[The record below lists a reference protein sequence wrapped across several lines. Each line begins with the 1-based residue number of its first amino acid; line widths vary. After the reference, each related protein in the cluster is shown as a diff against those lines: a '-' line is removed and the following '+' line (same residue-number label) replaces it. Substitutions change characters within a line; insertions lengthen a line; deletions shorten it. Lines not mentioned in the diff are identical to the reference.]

1 VGRGSSVGFS
11 ERREPVSPD
20 TTGDLGTVLGVW
32 GHPDDEAYLS
42 AGLMM
47 RALANGHRVVC
58 VTATRGEAG
67 FPADDPRSIAERQAV
82 RETELAACLGVLGVT
97 DHRWLGY
104 GDGRCADVPDEEA
117 VAVLTEV
124 MADVRPDTVLTFGPD
139 GGTGHPDHV
148 AACRWSTLAFER
160 VALPGARLLYSTKTR
175 NWADRI
181 YVGVDRSTIMMVEGL
196 EPEAVDPA
204 ELAVW
209 LTCDGSL
216 LARKVDALRAQV
228 SQVEPFV
235 QAIGEDAYTELVRE
249 EFYREPRA
257 GDGEMLRRFSAPR

>member
-1 VGRGSSVGFS
+1 M
-11 ERREPVSPD
+11 SPD

-67 FPADDPRSIAERQAV
+67 FPADDPSSIDERQAV
-82 RETELAACLGVLGVT
+82 REAELAACLGVLGVT
-97 DHRWLGY
+97 EHRWLGY

-117 VAVLTEV
+117 VAVLAEV
-124 MADVRPDTVLTFGPD
+124 MTEVRPDAVLTFGPD

-160 VALPGARLLYSTKTR
+160 AALPGTRLLYSTKSR
-175 NWADRI
+175 EWSDRV

-209 LTCDGSL
+209 LTCDEPMVT
-216 LARKVDALRAQV
+216 RKVEALR
-228 SQVEPFV
+228 SQASQIEPFRR
-235 QAIGEDAYTELVRE
+235 AIGDEAFRELVRE
-249 EFYREPRA
+249 EFFRDRRP
-257 GDGEMLRRFSAPR
+257 GDAALIEQHTRR

>member
-1 VGRGSSVGFS
+1 MA
-11 ERREPVSPD
+11 PD

-47 RALANGHRVVC
+47 RALSDGHRVVC

-67 FPADDPRSIAERQAV
+67 FPAHDQRSIAERQAV
-82 RETELAACLGVLGVT
+82 REAELAACLGVLGVT
-97 DHRWLGY
+97 EHRWLGY

-117 VAVLTEV
+117 VAVLADVMTE
-124 MADVRPDTVLTFGPD
+124 VRPDTVLTFGPD

-160 VALPGARLLYSTKTR
+160 AALAGSRLLYSTKTR
-175 NWADRI
+175 EWANRV
-181 YVGVDRSTIMMVEGL
+181 YVGVDPSTVMMVEGL
-196 EPEAVDPA
+196 EPESVDPG

-209 LTCDGSL
+209 FTCDDSL
-216 LARKVDALRAQV
+216 LARKVDALRAQA

-235 QAIGEDAYTELVRE
+235 QAVGEAAYTELVRD
-249 EFYREPRA
+249 EFFREPRA
-257 GDGEMLRRFSAPR
+257 GDDKMLARFSGRR

>member
-1 VGRGSSVGFS
+1 M
-11 ERREPVSPD
+11 SPD

-67 FPADDPRSIAERQAV
+67 FPADDPSSIDERQAV
-82 RETELAACLGVLGVT
+82 REAELAACLGVLGVT
-97 DHRWLGY
+97 EHRWLGY

-117 VAVLTEV
+117 VAVLAEV
-124 MADVRPDTVLTFGPD
+124 MAEVRPDAVLTFGPD

-160 VALPGARLLYSTKTR
+160 VALPRL
-175 NWADRI
+175 AAAVFDQ
-181 YVGVDRSTIMMVEGL
+181 DPGL
-196 EPEAVDPA
+196 GQPD
-204 ELAVW
+204 
-209 LTCDGSL
+209 
-216 LARKVDALRAQV
+216 
-228 SQVEPFV
+228 
-235 QAIGEDAYTELVRE
+235 
-249 EFYREPRA
+249 
-257 GDGEMLRRFSAPR
+257 LRRRRSKHDHDGRGPGTGGRRPGRVGGLVDV